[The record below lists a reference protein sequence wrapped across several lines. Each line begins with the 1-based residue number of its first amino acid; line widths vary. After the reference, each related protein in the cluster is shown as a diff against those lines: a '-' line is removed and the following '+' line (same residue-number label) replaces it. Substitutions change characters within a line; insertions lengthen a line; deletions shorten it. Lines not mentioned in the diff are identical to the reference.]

1 MLRWP
6 IISTRCIAYIHTQHT
21 VVLPVSL
28 IDFEG
33 VAGDFEGGAKDFE
46 GGAGDFE
53 GGAADI
59 AGLTMLCKG

>member
-33 VAGDFEGGAKDFE
+33 SAGCFEGVAGDFEGGAKDFE
-46 GGAGDFE
+46 GGAGDT
-53 GGAADI
+53 